1 MSKEITGELWFLFQ
15 SLLLG
20 GGIII
25 LYDCLRILRRVI
37 KHSRIIITGEDILY
51 WIVCGLLIFRMFHNE
66 NDGVL
71 RGFSAIGIVLGML
84 ICQCTIS
91 KLLVKYLSLI
101 INKVIEYIAKLIRLI
116 LKPFT
121 FVGRKTGKVMYN
133 TGKKGKKGVKNI
145 TKGLKKVLKTIRI
158 GLCKH

>member
-37 KHSRIIITGEDILY
+37 KHSRIFITGEDILY
-51 WIVCGLLIFRMFHNE
+51 WIICGFLIFRMFHNE

-71 RGFSAIGIVLGML
+71 RGFSAIGIVSGMI

-101 INKVIEYIAKLIRLI
+101 INKLINYIAKLIRVL
-116 LKPFT
+116 LKPFSY
-121 FVGRKTGKVMYN
+121 VCRKSRKIMYN
-133 TGKKGKKGVKNI
+133 AGKNGKKGIKNI

-158 GLCKH
+158 GLYKH